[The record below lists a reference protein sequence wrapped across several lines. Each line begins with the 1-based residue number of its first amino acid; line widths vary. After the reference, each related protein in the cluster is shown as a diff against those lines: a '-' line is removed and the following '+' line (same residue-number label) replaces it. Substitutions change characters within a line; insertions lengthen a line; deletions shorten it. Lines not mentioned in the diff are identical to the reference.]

1 MTLLRWDPTRD
12 LLSVHDRV
20 NRMFSNALNR
30 NDSTETSGFWV
41 PPVDIYE
48 EGDNLVLKAELPGVR
63 KEDLDVSVENNLLTL
78 SGERRQ
84 DGEVKEEQYH
94 RLERFYG
101 KFTRSFTLPVG
112 INTGNIHAEVRDG
125 ILTVT
130 LPKAEEAKP
139 KRIQIKAA

>member
-1 MTLLRWDPTRD
+1 MTLVRWDPYRE

-20 NRMFSNALNR
+20 NRLFSNAFTR
-30 NDSTETSGFWV
+30 TDGEEASGFWV

-48 EGDNLVLKAELPGVR
+48 EGDNLILKAELPGVR

-84 DGEVKEEQYH
+84 ESEVKEDQFH

-112 INTGNIHAEVRDG
+112 IQTGHIHAEVRDG